1 VWSEIP
7 WDRASAPY
15 TTDCT
20 DIHTVYIL
28 QVPGQ
33 GDGGFEGG
41 YVCIKIAQ
49 TFGAKMLEPAQFI
62 YCNHRSL

>member
-1 VWSEIP
+1 M
-7 WDRASAPY
+7 
-15 TTDCT
+15 
-20 DIHTVYIL
+20 YISSTHRSHE
-28 QVPGQ
+28 
-33 GDGGFEGG
+33 GFEGG